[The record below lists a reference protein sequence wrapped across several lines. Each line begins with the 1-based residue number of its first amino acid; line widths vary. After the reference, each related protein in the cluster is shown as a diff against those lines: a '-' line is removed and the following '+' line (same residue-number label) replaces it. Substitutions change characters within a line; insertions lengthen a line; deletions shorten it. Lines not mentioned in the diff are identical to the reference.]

1 MAKRRKDL
9 PNPIQGSVRWPRQ
22 FDNPAAVERSQ
33 SLVDSPAWAEMEAE
47 WADQEADLLS
57 RLRHDRSHEHDDF
70 YRGQL
75 ATLEMML
82 GFRKDLADWKAD
94 HR

>member
-1 MAKRRKDL
+1 MAPKRSDRNNQTESL
-9 PNPIQGSVRWPRQ
+9 RWPRQ
-22 FDNPAAVERSQ
+22 FAGRAVEESQ
-33 SLVDSPAWAEMEAE
+33 FLVDSPAWAAMEAE

-57 RLRHDRSHEHDDF
+57 RLRHDRSHLHDEF

-82 GFRKDLADWKAD
+82 GFREELADWKKE
-94 HR
+94 HK